1 MTVGIEVSCL
11 KLVLVQDGDEMTDQ
25 ERLERR
31 REISRRSN
39 RKHYAKNYA
48 RCRAWLKAHPEKK
61 RMYYDRVIAKRHEN
75 IEKHRESERKS
86 YRKRFFMSLGITHDD
101 YNRMFFEQQG
111 RCWICSAESA
121 THKTSPE
128 KRLVIDHDHLD
139 GTVRGLLCQKC
150 NKALGLFN
158 DDLSLVVKA
167 VHYLTKHAKEVAA

>member
-1 MTVGIEVSCL
+1 
-11 KLVLVQDGDEMTDQ
+11 
-25 ERLERR
+25 
-31 REISRRSN
+31 
-39 RKHYAKNYA
+39 
-48 RCRAWLKAHPEKK
+48 
-61 RMYYDRVIAKRHEN
+61 MYYDRVIAKRHEN